1 MKYNLLAWVSLA
13 IVLCN
18 LSLLAT
24 SRLTMMIRGVAIQ
37 GALLGVLPLLL
48 PNPAHKAHVVIL
60 VVLIFVVK
68 GILIPG
74 FLFRAIRNVRTTRE
88 TDLMIGNSL
97 SVLCGILAAAL
108 SFFVLRKV
116 PFYSMVVSPFHAST
130 AIATAFIGL
139 FLIIT
144 RRNIVSQIIGY
155 VVFENAGFILGV
167 SIAAF
172 QPLFIEMGVLL
183 DVLVG
188 VFIMVMAVHYVR
200 SEHDTISIRPLERL
214 TR

>member
-1 MKYNLLAWVSLA
+1 MKYNFLAWVSLA

-24 SRLTMMIRGVAIQ
+24 SRLSAMIKGVAVQ
-37 GALLGVLPLLL
+37 GALLSLLPVLL
-48 PNPAHKAHVVIL
+48 PNPVQKAHVF
-60 VVLIFVVK
+60 VLLFLTVAVK
-68 GILIPG
+68 GFVIPG
-74 FLFRAIRNVRTTRE
+74 FLFKAIRNVKTTRE
-88 TDLMIGNSL
+88 TGLPIGNSL
-97 SVLCGILAAAL
+97 SILCGILAAAV

-130 AIATAFIGL
+130 AMTTAFIGL

-144 RRNIVSQIIGY
+144 RRNVVSQIIGY
-155 VVFENAGFILGV
+155 IVFENAGFILGV

-172 QPLFIEMGVLL
+172 QPFFIEMGVLL

-188 VFIMVMAVHYVR
+188 VIIMVMAAKYVHT
-200 SEHDTISIRPLERL
+200 EHDTISISTLERL
-214 TR
+214 TQ